1 MVRFSVTR
9 IGPGTWGVWEHS
21 HWREDAVCS
30 VRFSLSHKLFDS
42 WREAMDY
49 ADRCARTVEVV
60 LPAPEVNPPV
70 DVHSPAWHV
79 SEGLTRPWVAVI
91 GGSVWM
97 TDRRGWGDKLDAN
110 TAERLG
116 LALLTAAKH
125 AKGKLLADQE
135 ES

>member
-1 MVRFSVTR
+1 MKHVVRSDCRGGWVVYRET
-9 IGPGTWGVWEHS
+9 S
-21 HWREDAVCS
+21 HREGNTYS
-30 VRFSLSHKLFDS
+30 VRWSLDPMPFRT

-49 ADRCARTVEVV
+49 ADRRARTVEVV

>member
-1 MVRFSVTR
+1 
-9 IGPGTWGVWEHS
+9 
-21 HWREDAVCS
+21 
-30 VRFSLSHKLFDS
+30 
-42 WREAMDY
+42 MDY
-49 ADRCARTVEVV
+49 ADRRARTVEVV